1 MSVTIKDIARETGLS
16 LATISKYLN
25 GGNLREK
32 NRAAIEA
39 AIKKLDYHV
48 NEYARGLK
56 SKKSRTV
63 GVVLP
68 EISNLFNMK
77 IVAVFERVLQEN
89 GYSVIVTDCQNNL
102 EQEASSVD
110 FLLKKQ
116 VDGIINVP
124 IGSSSRHLRP
134 AVEKKVPILLLDRP
148 LEDLNGVASCVL
160 IDNRG
165 AARLGVRRLL
175 QAGHRRI
182 GGAGGSDE
190 VHTAQMRCGAT
201 GTLGGIR
208 RGVRREP
215 GAPVRPHLG
224 GGLPPGP
231 AAAESQHRH
240 DRHVPHQLRFDAGRL
255 IALNERGVQ
264 IPGEMSVV
272 GFDNIM
278 DLSRVFR
285 PSLTIVSQPLEQI
298 GLQAA
303 RLMLDQ
309 LSGGKDATPMTINL
323 SRFPKRGRLGG
334 GTPAQP

>member
-1 MSVTIKDIARETGLS
+1 MAATIKDIARETGLS

-124 IGSSSRHLRP
+124 IGSSSCHLRP

-182 GGAGGSDE
+182 
-190 VHTAQMRCGAT
+190 
-201 GTLGGIR
+201 
-208 RGVRREP
+208 
-215 GAPVRPHLG
+215 
-224 GGLPPGP
+224 
-231 AAAESQHRH
+231 
-240 DRHVPHQLRFDAGRL
+240 DRK
-255 IALNERGVQ
+255 
-264 IPGEMSVV
+264 SVV
-272 GFDNIM
+272 
-278 DLSRVFR
+278 
-285 PSLTIVSQPLEQI
+285 
-298 GLQAA
+298 
-303 RLMLDQ
+303 
-309 LSGGKDATPMTINL
+309 
-323 SRFPKRGRLGG
+323 
-334 GTPAQP
+334 

>member
-1 MSVTIKDIARETGLS
+1 MAATIKDIARETGLS

-56 SKKSRTV
+56 SKKNRTV
-63 GVVLP
+63 GVLP

-182 GGAGGSDE
+182 WAVCTSSE
-190 VHTAQMRCGAT
+190 PTSACGAT
-201 GTLGGIR
+201 GTPWRNTAWSTTRAWCAGATSPWRGATARPGGC
-208 RGVRREP
+208 
-215 GAPVRPHLG
+215 
-224 GGLPPGP
+224 
-231 AAAESQHRH
+231 
-240 DRHVPHQLRFDAGRL
+240 
-255 IALNERGVQ
+255 
-264 IPGEMSVV
+264 
-272 GFDNIM
+272 
-278 DLSRVFR
+278 
-285 PSLTIVSQPLEQI
+285 
-298 GLQAA
+298 
-303 RLMLDQ
+303 
-309 LSGGKDATPMTINL
+309 
-323 SRFPKRGRLGG
+323 
-334 GTPAQP
+334 